1 MTIYMRSSRPS
12 SKTSNLKYTRFNL
25 VCTWKNKYYCL
36 GYVWYGC
43 TWYTGA
49 CLCSASWSF
58 KKKNETVEIK
68 KGQGRCDN
76 DKCKFEREN
85 PEETRSNAKSKALFE
100 CVLICNACRN
110 TQKPRRPRTWRT
122 SPVKRNESSTGRRSS
137 SASSFGSCVQP
148 SIGMPFAN
156 SIESSLVRF
165 CVYSMI

>member
-1 MTIYMRSSRPS
+1 MAIYMRSSRPS

-58 KKKNETVEIK
+58 KKKTKQSRSK
-68 KGQGRCDN
+68 KGKEDATMTSVSL
-76 DKCKFEREN
+76 REN

-137 SASSFGSCVQP
+137 NASSFGSCVQP